1 MKLKQT
7 LNDLLMHFLKN
18 KYKMKSNSEIKEIF
32 NEKVNGIL
40 YEDEWRKMIN
50 EIYDNED
57 VVNLE
62 NKINDYIR
70 KKSTNNNMN
79 NTYSNTSTEK

>member
-18 KYKMKSNSEIKEIF
+18 KYKMKSSVELKEIF
-32 NEKVNGIL
+32 NEKINGIL

-57 VVNLE
+57 MLNLE
-62 NKINDYIR
+62 NKIYEFLR
-70 KKSTNNNMN
+70 KKSSNSNVN
-79 NTYSNTSTEK
+79 YSNISNER

>member
-7 LNDLLMHFLKN
+7 LNDLLMHFLKS
-18 KYKMKSNSEIKEIF
+18 KYKLKSSNELKEIF
-32 NEKVNGIL
+32 NEKINGIL

-57 VVNLE
+57 VLNLE
-62 NKINDYIR
+62 NKINEFLR
-70 KKSTNNNMN
+70 KKNSNSNNN
-79 NTYSNTSTEK
+79 YINTSSDR